1 MYNNLTLDDIKTLIN
16 KLMAFIV
23 LDGKKFVDEKDKELY
38 VKSYINLFVNMINE
52 PETKNN
58 SSAKSLIMEQIFSDL
73 IKYID

>member
-23 LDGKKFVDEKDKELY
+23 LDGKKFVNEKDKELY